1 MRLQKYMAQCGVA
14 SRRKS
19 EALIAEG
26 RVTVDGVVVTTPGYD
41 VDPAENA
48 VCVDGRPVAQ
58 DQKIYIMLNKPKGV
72 VCTSEDRHAD
82 RTVMEL
88 LPHRE
93 RLFTVGRLDKD
104 TEGLLILTNDGDLTF
119 RLTHPSHE
127 FEKTYLC
134 LVKGHPGEE
143 ALRALASG
151 VDIDNEG
158 EVYRTAPARV
168 RLVRT
173 TRGGTKIEMT
183 IHEGKKRQVR
193 KMCAAVGHPVVALKR
208 VSVGR
213 LTLEGLGTGKW
224 RELSPQEIAY
234 LKGEEADD

>member
-19 EALIAEG
+19 EEIIAAG
-26 RVTVDGVVVTTPGYD
+26 RVTVDGQVVTTPGFD
-41 VDPAENA
+41 IDPNKNE
-48 VCVDGRPVAQ
+48 VRVDGRALAE
-58 DQKIYIMLNKPKGV
+58 DKKIYIVLNKPRGV
-72 VCTSEDRHAD
+72 VCTSKDRHAE
-82 RTVMEL
+82 RTVMDL

-104 TEGLLILTNDGDLTF
+104 TEGLLILTNDGALTF

-134 LVKGHPGEE
+134 LVKGHPDE
-143 ALRALASG
+143 AALAALASG
-151 VDIDNEG
+151 VAIDNEG
-158 EVYRTAPARV
+158 ELYRTAPATV
-168 RLVRT
+168 RLIKS
-173 TRGGTKIEMT
+173 TRGGAKILMT

-208 VSVGR
+208 ISVGN

-224 RELSPQEIAY
+224 RNLSPEEIAY
-234 LKGEEADD
+234 LKGE